1 VFAHQNLT
9 LSIVKAVR
17 VHRVYQQKQREIRMG
32 FMQGK
37 RVLIVGL
44 ASNRSIA
51 WGIAKAMHREGAELA
66 FTFQNDK
73 LQSRVEEMAA
83 ECGSNITVECDVSN
97 DDHIENVFKVLGQHW
112 DGLDGIVHSVAFAP
126 RDALEGDYVN
136 ATTRDNFRIA
146 HDISSYS
153 FTALAKAGRSMME
166 GRNGSL
172 LTLTYLGAERAIPN
186 YNVMG
191 VAKASLEAN
200 VRYMAVALGAEGT
213 RVNAISAGPIR
224 TLAASGINNF
234 KAMLSKAADTAPLK
248 RNVTIEE
255 VGNVAAFLCSDLASG
270 VTGEVTYVDCGYN
283 IAGLAAS

>member
-1 VFAHQNLT
+1 
-9 LSIVKAVR
+9 
-17 VHRVYQQKQREIRMG
+17 MG
-32 FMQGK
+32 FLQGK
-37 RVLIVGL
+37 KALIVGV

-51 WGIAKAMHREGAELA
+51 YGIAQAMHREGAELA
-66 FTFQNDK
+66 FTYQGEK
-73 LQSRVEEMAA
+73 LKERVEKFAA
-83 ECGSNITVECDVSN
+83 EFGSNIVLPLDVSSDEQITAVF
-97 DDHIENVFKVLGQHW
+97 DDLAKHW
-112 DGLDGIVHSVAFAP
+112 DGLDSIVHSVAFAP
-126 RDALEGDYVN
+126 RDALEGDYVE
-136 ATTRDNFRIA
+136 ATTRENFAVA

-153 FTALAKAGRSMME
+153 FTALAKAGRKLMA

-200 VRYMAVALGAEGT
+200 VRYMAVALGPEGT

-234 KAMLSKAADTAPLK
+234 RDMLSKAEGASPLR

-255 VGNVAAFLCSDLASG
+255 VGNVAAFLNSDLASG
-270 VTGEVTYVDCGYN
+270 VTGEVTYVDAGYN
-283 IAGLAAS
+283 IVGLAAVG